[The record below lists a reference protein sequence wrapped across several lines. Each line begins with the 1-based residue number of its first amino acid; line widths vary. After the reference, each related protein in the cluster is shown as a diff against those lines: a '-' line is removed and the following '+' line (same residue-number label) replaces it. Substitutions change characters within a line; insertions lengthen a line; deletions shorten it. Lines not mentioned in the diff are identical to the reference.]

1 MSDIDSSGSN
11 ATDHL
16 IYDTNNFPLLI
27 ISFALVFLI
36 IFLFI
41 VDFFQK
47 THLETVWLFLVC
59 LILVVL
65 PRFLFHEIGISK
77 ILVWMEK
84 LLMAWQFILPSQN
97 LSTRVSSILL

>member
-11 ATDHL
+11 ATDPL

-41 VDFFQK
+41 VDFF
-47 THLETVWLFLVC
+47 
-59 LILVVL
+59 
-65 PRFLFHEIGISK
+65 
-77 ILVWMEK
+77 
-84 LLMAWQFILPSQN
+84 
-97 LSTRVSSILL
+97 

>member
-41 VDFFQK
+41 VDFF
-47 THLETVWLFLVC
+47 
-59 LILVVL
+59 
-65 PRFLFHEIGISK
+65 
-77 ILVWMEK
+77 
-84 LLMAWQFILPSQN
+84 
-97 LSTRVSSILL
+97 